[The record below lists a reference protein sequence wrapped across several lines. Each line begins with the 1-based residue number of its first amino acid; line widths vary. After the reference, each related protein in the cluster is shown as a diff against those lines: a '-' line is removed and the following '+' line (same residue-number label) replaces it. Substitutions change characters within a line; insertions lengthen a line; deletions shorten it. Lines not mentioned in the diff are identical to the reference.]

1 MLRRGGHWPRGFS
14 SFSERLGLSITVAK
28 IAPIGQGTHLS
39 ISALALE
46 FGVTRETAAK
56 RLAEARVKPSAK
68 RGGYP
73 VYRLKDAW
81 PVITGVSAGD
91 GDDPDKLRPFERQA
105 HYKAEHLKL
114 QVETEKREVI
124 PRIEVEQEQARIF
137 KLVAMRDDTL
147 PDILERDCGLPAH
160 VVELIEKTIDRSRDD
175 LYKALTAGPE
185 EDADPGAESA

>member
-1 MLRRGGHWPRGFS
+1 M
-14 SFSERLGLSITVAK
+14 
-28 IAPIGQGTHLS
+28 
-39 ISALALE
+39 
-46 FGVTRETAAK
+46 TRETAAK
-56 RLAEARVKPSAK
+56 RLAEAKVKPSAK

-81 PVITGVSAGD
+81 PVITGAASGAGD
-91 GDDPDKLRPFERQA
+91 PNDPDKLRPFERQA

-114 QVETEKREVI
+114 QVQTEKREVI

-160 VVELIEKTIDRSRDD
+160 VVELIEKTIDRSRDE
-175 LYKALTAGPE
+175 LHKALTAGPD
-185 EDADPGAESA
+185 EDANPEAADA